1 MSDETSLDFLIAC
14 IIRESEK
21 KDNPIWFNK
30 LENVL
35 KGRAS
40 RATISKNLD
49 KLFDYGI
56 VNGAWDT
63 NNNGDWV
70 RTLHISGEATELMN
84 KISEEH
90 KNDED
95 VIAAYARL
103 NEEC

>member
-14 IIRESEK
+14 VIRESNNMN
-21 KDNPIWFNK
+21 DPIWFNR
-30 LENVL
+30 LENIL

-56 VNGAWDT
+56 VNGNWAT
-63 NNNGDWV
+63 NKNGDWV
-70 RTLHISGEATELMN
+70 RTLYISGEATELMN

-90 KNDED
+90 KNDKD